1 MRLFQ
6 FFLLVLIL
14 VSASFAVTAPKS
26 SAAANKPQQ
35 VPAISI
41 SPEEMMIF
49 MALLQSPAFKDNFVR
64 SCSAQSEEWLGATQA
79 NKSCACAF
87 NRLAGD
93 QAALNKLV
101 NAVALDGSGI
111 NFEKIGFSV
120 VEPCIP
126 NEYPSETDNA
136 FVKECLKQ
144 KDLNKPTCEC
154 ILKSVK
160 RDYTVHSLIKLAFEN
175 QRQLE
180 TDLNLKTAQ
189 CLSK

>member
-1 MRLFQ
+1 M
-6 FFLLVLIL
+6 V
-14 VSASFAVTAPKS
+14 VTSEVTGTMSTKS
-26 SAAANKPQQ
+26 
-35 VPAISI
+35 
-41 SPEEMMIF
+41 
-49 MALLQSPAFKDNFVR
+49 VR
-64 SCSAQSEEWLGATQA
+64 
-79 NKSCACAF
+79 N
-87 NRLAGD
+87 
-93 QAALNKLV
+93 V
-101 NAVALDGSGI
+101 
-111 NFEKIGFSV
+111 
-120 VEPCIP
+120 
-126 NEYPSETDNA
+126 EYPSETDNA